1 MSSKKKD
8 RIRKQQK
15 LTRQLV
21 KMWERAQ
28 SELCEVRGSKIH
40 GRGVYA
46 TTFIAKGDKIIEYV
60 GEIIDNSQS
69 DERGNRQHEH
79 AIETGDAAVYIFTLS
94 KNYDLDGNV
103 PWNTARLI
111 NHSCDPNC
119 EAFIEDERIF
129 IHAMR
134 DIRPGEDLSFDYGV
148 DIDCFEEHP
157 CRCGKP
163 KCVGYI
169 VSQEQWPEL
178 RKRLAKKEAGQKP
191 QLPESLFRRAEAGK

>member
-8 RIRKQQK
+8 RIKKQQK

-28 SELCEVRGSKIH
+28 SDLCEVRGSEIH

-46 TTFIAKGDKIIEYV
+46 TTFIPKDEKIIEYV
-60 GEIIDNSQS
+60 GEIIDKNES
-69 DERGNRQHEH
+69 DDRGNRQHEH
-79 AIETGDAAVYIFTLS
+79 ALETGDAAVYIFTLS

-119 EAFIEDERIF
+119 EAFIDDHRIF
-129 IHAMR
+129 IHALR
-134 DIRPGEDLSFDYGV
+134 DIHPGEELSFDYGF

-169 VSQEQWPEL
+169 VSQDHWPEL
-178 RKRLAKKEAGQKP
+178 KKRLAQKEAKKEIKKKVKATK
-191 QLPESLFRRAEAGK
+191 

>member
-1 MSSKKKD
+1 MASKKQE

-15 LTRQLV
+15 LTRQFV

-28 SELCEVRGSKIH
+28 SDLCEVRGSIIH

-46 TTFIAKGDKIIEYV
+46 TQHISKDDKIIEYV
-60 GEIIDNSQS
+60 GEIIDKEES
-69 DERGNRQHEH
+69 DDRGNAQHEH
-79 AIETGDAAVYIFTLS
+79 AQKTGDAAVFIFTLS
-94 KNYDLDGNV
+94 KKYDLDGNV

-119 EAFIEDERIF
+119 EAWIDDERIF
-129 IHAMR
+129 IHALR
-134 DIRPGEDLSFDYGV
+134 DIEPGEELSFDYGF

-157 CRCGKP
+157 CLCGSDN
-163 KCVGYI
+163 CVGYI

-178 RKRLAKKEAGQKP
+178 EKKLAERAAKENKKRAKV
-191 QLPESLFRRAEAGK
+191 GK